1 MKTIFLLLTLCFS
14 WSTCLIGKI
23 KNGYEPKFAE
33 TKASLRE
40 LKLYLQV
47 ARGLSLSERID
58 TESKIEEMI
67 SFISCH
73 ELTDQLIG
81 QLRIVS
87 PDIFMDIDTLKDM
100 RGRETDVYIKLI
112 SQKKSRLPLQ
122 AASFLQQSKL
132 DPDLS
137 FSEYG
142 VHSVSVE
149 ICMSENALFLL
160 SHELGHVKYIV
171 PNLAVYKE
179 FYQNRYGKSRLGD
192 LSYIGHSHRDESGIT
207 SRVFE
212 KKFLHDRAVY
222 LESGGKKF
230 QGFVGLFYQ
239 LNRAYRKLEPDEEL
253 WIVRAYSR

>member
-1 MKTIFLLLTLCFS
+1 MKTIFLLLALCFS

-23 KNGYEPKFAE
+23 KNGYELNLAE
-33 TKASLRE
+33 TKASLHE

-47 ARGLSLSERID
+47 ARGLPLNERLD

-67 SFISCH
+67 SFISCY

-87 PDIFMDIDTLKDM
+87 PDIFMDIDTLKNQ
-100 RGRETDVYIKLI
+100 RGRETDVYIKLVP
-112 SQKKSRLPLQ
+112 QKKSRLPLQ
-122 AASFLQQSKL
+122 AASFIHQSKL
-132 DPDLS
+132 DPDVS

-142 VHSVSVE
+142 MHSVSVE
-149 ICMSENALFLL
+149 ICMSDNALFLL

-171 PNLAVYKE
+171 PNLAVYTK
-179 FYQNRYGKSRLGD
+179 FYQNRYNKCRGD
-192 LSYIGHSHRDESGIT
+192 LSFIGHSHRDESGNI
-207 SRVFE
+207 SRIFE
-212 KKFLHDRAVY
+212 KKYLHDRAVY